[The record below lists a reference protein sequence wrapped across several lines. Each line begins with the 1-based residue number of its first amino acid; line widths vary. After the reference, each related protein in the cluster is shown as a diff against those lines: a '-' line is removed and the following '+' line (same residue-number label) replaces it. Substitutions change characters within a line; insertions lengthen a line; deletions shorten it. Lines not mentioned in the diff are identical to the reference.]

1 MMIPSETDEVN
12 RSKVTAP
19 PIRIPG
25 IQLGSGNLG
34 IVKRVVP
41 GIGTPMS
48 TPIIARIEMIQR
60 DSFKV
65 ALNDRPHGASSR
77 CVKTIT
83 DITPTAAM
91 AKTGE
96 FTRVIAKAT
105 APEKIHHV
113 SG

>member
-1 MMIPSETDEVN
+1 MIPSEIDELN
-12 RSKVTAP
+12 LSKVTAP
-19 PIRIPG
+19 PMRIPG
-25 IQLGSGNLG
+25 IQLGSGRRG

-48 TPIIARIEMIQR
+48 TPIIALIPIIHT
-60 DSFKV
+60 DNFNV
-65 ALNDRPHGASSR
+65 ALKDRPHGASSR

-96 FTRVIAKAT
+96 FTRAIAKAT
-105 APEKIHHV
+105 AAEKIHHV

>member
-1 MMIPSETDEVN
+1 MMIPSEIEELK

-19 PIRIPG
+19 PMRMPG
-25 IQLGSGNLG
+25 IQLGSGRTG

-48 TPIIARIEMIQR
+48 TPIIVRMAIIHA
-60 DSFKV
+60 DNLSV
-65 ALNDRPHGASSR
+65 ALKDRPQGASSL

-96 FTRVIAKAT
+96 FTRAIATAT